1 MATNNPIELLI
12 ALGVNDSASKNNI
25 QNYLNKIKQDLKF
38 NIELDATKG
47 NGSSFDSM
55 RKEIESLQKQVARL
69 NQELSSVGT
78 GKSHSPTLSQ
88 GIKRDVVESIKSLD
102 QLKNHINQQNGE
114 YKIKT
119 ITDSQGLEK
128 IDAIVTRVKTG
139 LNQIQ
144 EVHLKPILDTNN
156 MVVGLKQVTQ
166 FMHDISS
173 KDLKV
178 NVSKGI
184 EELNK
189 FARQGELS
197 KEQYEQFRN
206 SISSSISNT
215 ELNKVLESMRS
226 INKET
231 AHENKMQNAMA
242 NINQQA
248 IELSQKLNQFTKD
261 KNSAFDPVVVDRFI
275 GKLDKLAGVNF
286 DSVKGMK
293 SANTDFSSV
302 EKEINTYIKL
312 QERYKDVTN
321 NLELLQ
327 RQGKITS
334 SDLANFTQDAKLATT
349 VTQLNNLNK
358 EINQFSKNTHIDAQV
373 SNAFKN
379 ISNEVEQLNN
389 KLKNVTNSFNVPS
402 NNALFSKIKSD
413 IDSINNTKINT
424 PEDIKTLNKLIS
436 DTSKNIRQLGQDS
449 ISLNQFE
456 IKTREIND
464 LLQRMRESG
473 LLTNREINK
482 FADSLS
488 RIETGN
494 LAHVNNLLTQM
505 STKFDKL
512 KNSEKNLDTFE
523 KQQNSLSR
531 LNSELTR
538 TEKLFPRTMNKSKA
552 EELRKEIEK
561 LSKLNVI
568 NPTTLK
574 NNQKEIDALREKVK
588 QLHAESTQSSKSSE
602 GIVNSLRTALQ
613 KFPVWMFSATLF
625 YAPIR
630 GVKDLTERVIEL
642 DTAMTQLRRVM
653 DIPDYKFNEI
663 LEKSIENTEKLSG
676 KVGDYLKLV
685 GEFGRT
691 GKNDQESMDLANTA
705 TLIQNIS
712 ELTAD
717 EAVNSLTAAMISFGI
732 AAEDS
737 LTIADKLNEVDNN
750 YSITTKDLSLS
761 MNKAASTAK
770 TFGVSLDELL
780 GYTTAIGAATR
791 ESGNIVGNSL
801 KTIFSRI
808 TTNDSAI
815 GALNDINIS
824 INDMEG
830 NVKPVS
836 KIIGEIAGKW
846 DKLTDA
852 ERQNTSVKVAG
863 VYQLSRFNALMLN
876 YQMAQDSTATS
887 MDSFNSAMREQEEY
901 SKSLQARI
909 NRLDTAWMSFASTAG
924 DKVLYD
930 GIVVVTE
937 ALKGMTDGS
946 NTIASKLGV
955 LAPVFGLVGM
965 SAYGLS
971 KNLRTLITTTYAQ
984 SASTVAAT
992 GSTGIFAGALTGL
1005 RTVASLTTVALRG
1018 LMIATGVGVAF
1029 AGVGFV
1035 LEKLTSAMS
1044 NAIQKEE
1051 ELANYNNKNMSA
1063 LTENKTKIEELISTY
1078 KQLNAEKEDGKSW
1091 DSNKEKEYL
1100 KVQQQ
1105 LSEVFPALVDHIDST
1120 GQAHLKNKE
1129 AIDHEIDSTNK
1140 LIDAQNKITVN
1151 KAIDEFEKLSNEL
1164 NGSWYDSISNY
1175 FYGSLEASIKQ
1186 QKQIIEAMQKN
1197 GIDTSAQELELMN
1210 LEQQYQQS
1218 SEKIKG
1224 YIFEVTKAMAD
1235 MNGTEIDSALS
1246 NSLQKFIYSLDLS
1259 NLDAEKLKSF
1269 SNELGKIQEKM
1280 QKAIDTS
1287 KEGLFKDAVGDL
1299 NKLASQTN
1307 GFDSKLDKFKD
1318 TYSKLSNAIENGNQG
1333 ISVATDEFDELDG
1346 SIDEVSDSTNKL
1358 AAKMS
1363 EFKDVTEQMAGVSQ
1377 SGVDALNDLILR
1389 YDMLTYQLAGY
1400 TQKQLEDIYTKEN
1413 LTSKEQEVKKVLDER
1428 VAIMKEMSSVYP
1440 DLLDKDGKAIFLSD
1454 EKRKAIEVENKANE
1468 VLLKGYKLAREGKLN
1483 AEQQATLASAS
1494 GAKARINNLKVEILM
1509 LEKYIRANQIA
1520 LSSAVAINSLPLSGV
1535 AGLAMKVG
1543 FEGQQ
1548 KIAQGRLA
1556 SARAELDSL
1565 SGSLS
1570 SNIGKIQGFTSAIEN
1585 SSKSTKGN
1593 TKSTKDNTK
1602 AAKENNAEKEKS
1614 IWITDKY
1621 KQKLEELNLAIEK
1634 QQKLQSKFPEYS
1646 NEYKKSLEAQIKLE
1660 KEKLA
1665 LQQKQA
1671 KTIQSQIASGKIQQT
1686 GNVSI
1691 KSNSNGKINGYDG
1704 RITSTYGSRA
1714 DKHRGVDIAMNVGTR
1729 VDAPVSG
1736 KVIKA
1741 GSATSDK
1748 NGKAMHWSY
1757 GNLVVIEDKNGIR
1770 HLLAHLDKTLVKV
1783 GDQVQAGTQIGK
1795 SGNTGKSTGPHL
1807 HYEQNNSKGQT
1818 INPTSTL
1825 NAIRS
1830 NKTTPTTSSASSQQA
1845 VVWNYFKNKGLNDKA
1860 IAGLMGNI
1868 QQESSFNTNAGK
1880 NAPKSAYG
1888 IAQWRGSRL
1897 TGLNNY
1903 AKSVGKSANDMQVQL
1918 EYMWKELN
1926 STEKNALTS
1935 LQRSDLSASSHAS
1948 EFDRLFERSGRS
1960 HVPKRQNY
1968 ADQYY
1973 KQFAGTNG
1981 GAGVGIDTTQQAIDQ
1996 AKSDLNGLNA
2006 DIMQQEEA
2014 ISNLEKQ
2021 LIDVTLSAY
2030 EHKKSNYD
2038 KVLEN
2043 GANRL
2048 NKLIKSSQA
2057 YRDELDRQIVTLNE
2071 KKKVNQAEMAML
2083 NKFIKS
2089 GKLSAA
2095 TVAEYTDRLHEL
2107 GKVNSEIDFAIKDI
2121 DTSKLESY
2129 VALVDEVF
2137 AKYDV
2142 LRKEKDTFIQY
2153 ENIAIEELDTSSLRY
2168 LQTLDKINSKM
2179 REKQN
2184 INRQELTSLELL
2196 VKSNKLS
2203 GEALEKTKDRITEL
2217 NSQIKQLQ
2225 LEIQNGDFNI
2235 IVNIKTQSDAVIGN
2249 MQFEIDRNEA
2259 IRKMYEEGSA
2269 DYKKYTENILKQYEK
2284 MAQKHL
2290 ETRDALVE
2298 ELKQRDITAE
2308 RIKEVKKLLEEE
2320 HLAYLNATLS
2330 IKDYTKQLE
2339 EANKSQLEGIA
2350 DKIINA
2356 YKEYVQERRD
2366 EHMKMIDDE
2375 IKREN
2380 EKHEKIMK
2388 QLNDEMDL
2396 FRKNVEEKLRLIDR
2410 QEAERD
2416 YNMQIDDMEKERDK
2430 LQSEYNLLLLD
2441 NSNEAKQ
2448 KRKKLQEQLD
2458 KIDKDIAEK
2467 RHDRD
2472 IELQK
2477 QGLNDLLE
2485 TKEDEIN
2492 GKIELQDKEHENT
2505 IHKINREKEYWEKHY
2520 NDLLND
2526 ERKFARIREDI
2537 LAGHFDKVMSEFEG
2551 YIAEMIATMPEL
2563 EDTLDGTMQAVGTSI
2578 RQNVIDHLREAISLI
2593 NEFNST
2599 QIGSNSSFGE
2609 FNPGNIFDEN
2619 KGNGI
2624 GTSNGNLTQGD
2635 MKVLLGKY
2643 LTDNVANQL
2652 SGSAKNNAHTA
2663 GSSLGSEGRK
2673 EGSKIDK
2680 NTSFDNAIKGLTSAE
2695 LEALNQYFEANKHL
2709 YGGQYEKYI
2718 NDFLK
2723 GNGSYVS
2730 SGDISGTD
2738 KYGLGNILTNGD
2750 MQVLMAKYVNESLL
2764 GSINDS
2770 KQRAS
2775 VKSIADKMASDGRN
2789 NGMSK
2794 LEKNI
2799 SFGAIT
2805 SLMSRS
2811 QANQL
2816 RDFMNANSGAF
2827 GDATLQ
2833 SQIKKYAASL
2843 DTGGFMNWSGSGI
2856 DGKGG
2861 KAIIAHPNEI
2871 MLNKVDTKGFFDS
2884 INVMDKVMS
2893 SIKPILAKFTPQP
2906 IQSNQK
2912 QSGDIY
2918 QIQFGDVI
2926 EANKDQAETFAT
2938 SFINNVKRKKGGRF

>member
-1 MATNNPIELLI
+1 MQALLDD
-12 ALGVNDSASKNNI
+12 LGSAK
-25 QNYLNKIKQDLKF
+25 
-38 NIELDATKG
+38 
-47 NGSSFDSM
+47 SM
-55 RKEIESLQKQVARL
+55 YRE
-69 NQELSSVGT
+69 
-78 GKSHSPTLSQ
+78 
-88 GIKRDVVESIKSLD
+88 
-102 QLKNHINQQNGE
+102 
-114 YKIKT
+114 
-119 ITDSQGLEK
+119 
-128 IDAIVTRVKTG
+128 
-139 LNQIQ
+139 
-144 EVHLKPILDTNN
+144 
-156 MVVGLKQVTQ
+156 M
-166 FMHDISS
+166 
-173 KDLKV
+173 
-178 NVSKGI
+178 
-184 EELNK
+184 
-189 FARQGELS
+189 
-197 KEQYEQFRN
+197 YET
-206 SISSSISNT
+206 S
-215 ELNKVLESMRS
+215 
-226 INKET
+226 
-231 AHENKMQNAMA
+231 
-242 NINQQA
+242 
-248 IELSQKLNQFTKD
+248 
-261 KNSAFDPVVVDRFI
+261 KNSAGSAMRENEIYMKSLEARIALTRVEFEKLAVSIGDAFLTDGMVAFLQVASGGLGVITKLVDGVGLLPVVL
-275 GKLDKLAGVNF
+275 GAAGMATFALSSNF
-286 DSVKGMK
+286 RTFSASVK
-293 SANTDFSSV
+293 SS
-302 EKEINTYIKL
+302 
-312 QERYKDVTN
+312 
-321 NLELLQ
+321 
-327 RQGKITS
+327 
-334 SDLANFTQDAKLATT
+334 T
-349 VTQLNNLNK
+349 VTLLGFNGVQKSTDMWNK
-358 EINQFSKNTHIDAQV
+358 
-373 SNAFKN
+373 
-379 ISNEVEQLNN
+379 
-389 KLKNVTNSFNVPS
+389 
-402 NNALFSKIKSD
+402 
-413 IDSINNTKINT
+413 
-424 PEDIKTLNKLIS
+424 
-436 DTSKNIRQLGQDS
+436 
-449 ISLNQFE
+449 
-456 IKTREIND
+456 
-464 LLQRMRESG
+464 M
-473 LLTNREINK
+473 LT
-482 FADSLS
+482 AS
-488 RIETGN
+488 
-494 LAHVNNLLTQM
+494 
-505 STKFDKL
+505 
-512 KNSEKNLDTFE
+512 
-523 KQQNSLSR
+523 
-531 LNSELTR
+531 TR
-538 TEKLFPRTMNKSKA
+538 TLGVAWKGFLASLGVGIPLIVVGVALEKLMSKMGDTRQKA
-552 EELRKEIEK
+552 EELESQTKQTMDSYKSNKDSI
-561 LSKLNVI
+561 SKL
-568 NPTTLK
+568 
-574 NNQKEIDALREKVK
+574 A
-588 QLHAESTQSSKSSE
+588 
-602 GIVNSLRTALQ
+602 
-613 KFPVWMFSATLF
+613 
-625 YAPIR
+625 
-630 GVKDLTERVIEL
+630 
-642 DTAMTQLRRVM
+642 
-653 DIPDYKFNEI
+653 NEYDK
-663 LEKSIENTEKLSG
+663 LEK
-676 KVGDYLKLV
+676 
-685 GEFGRT
+685 
-691 GKNDQESMDLANTA
+691 
-705 TLIQNIS
+705 
-712 ELTAD
+712 
-717 EAVNSLTAAMISFGI
+717 
-732 AAEDS
+732 
-737 LTIADKLNEVDNN
+737 
-750 YSITTKDLSLS
+750 
-761 MNKAASTAK
+761 
-770 TFGVSLDELL
+770 
-780 GYTTAIGAATR
+780 
-791 ESGNIVGNSL
+791 
-801 KTIFSRI
+801 
-808 TTNDSAI
+808 
-815 GALNDINIS
+815 
-824 INDMEG
+824 
-830 NVKPVS
+830 
-836 KIIGEIAGKW
+836 
-846 DKLTDA
+846 
-852 ERQNTSVKVAG
+852 
-863 VYQLSRFNALMLN
+863 
-876 YQMAQDSTATS
+876 
-887 MDSFNSAMREQEEY
+887 
-901 SKSLQARI
+901 
-909 NRLDTAWMSFASTAG
+909 
-924 DKVLYD
+924 
-930 GIVVVTE
+930 
-937 ALKGMTDGS
+937 
-946 NTIASKLGV
+946 
-955 LAPVFGLVGM
+955 
-965 SAYGLS
+965 
-971 KNLRTLITTTYAQ
+971 
-984 SASTVAAT
+984 
-992 GSTGIFAGALTGL
+992 
-1005 RTVASLTTVALRG
+1005 
-1018 LMIATGVGVAF
+1018 
-1029 AGVGFV
+1029 
-1035 LEKLTSAMS
+1035 AMS
-1044 NAIQKEE
+1044 NGEKSE
-1051 ELANYNNKNMSA
+1051 
-1063 LTENKTKIEELISTY
+1063 ST
-1078 KQLNAEKEDGKSW
+1078 
-1091 DSNKEKEYL
+1091 
-1100 KVQQQ
+1100 
-1105 LSEVFPALVDHIDST
+1105 
-1120 GQAHLKNKE
+1120 
-1129 AIDHEIDSTNK
+1129 
-1140 LIDAQNKITVN
+1140 
-1151 KAIDEFEKLSNEL
+1151 
-1164 NGSWYDSISNY
+1164 
-1175 FYGSLEASIKQ
+1175 
-1186 QKQIIEAMQKN
+1186 
-1197 GIDTSAQELELMN
+1197 
-1210 LEQQYQQS
+1210 
-1218 SEKIKG
+1218 
-1224 YIFEVTKAMAD
+1224 
-1235 MNGTEIDSALS
+1235 
-1246 NSLQKFIYSLDLS
+1246 LQKH
-1259 NLDAEKLKSF
+1259 AEVAD
-1269 SNELGKIQEKM
+1269 ELGKIMPSLVQGEDTYGRKVVGSSDAVKIRVEMLQRQLEIQEKIA
-1280 QKAIDTS
+1280 QAEAREKRDDNIDTYESSIKDSRDAIDSYLDVLKSTGAKAEDISAKLNNIPSEKRIDFIGEKGKPIYQTFKDVEDGITKINVLLKDANDNGDEESVKYYTKLLDILNETYQAVSPLTNDITKNVESLRLTYSDSINDIISSNSELDESAKETAKNLSLQLLNAVKESDLNNVKNSLEKLFSGLQFSDVSNELIKVFRDLDGASESSFGNMKKNAEDFLSTLPNVLKSSGMKAEDVSAIMEILKKKLSDVSNEHDRLS
-1287 KEGLFKDAVGDL
+1287 KEAEKTGKSIDDIKASTSEYSDEMNEASGSVES
-1299 NKLASQTN
+1299 LAS
-1307 GFDSKLDKFKD
+1307 KMKD
-1318 TYSKLSNAIENGNQG
+1318 
-1333 ISVATDEFDELDG
+1333 
-1346 SIDEVSDSTNKL
+1346 
-1358 AAKMS
+1358 
-1363 EFKDVTEQMAGVSQ
+1363 FKDVTEQMAGVSQ

-1413 LTSKEQEVKKVLDER
+1413 LTSKEQDVKKVLDER
-1428 VAIMKEMSSVYP
+1428 VAIMKEMSGVYP

-1454 EKRKAIEVENKANE
+1454 EKRKAIEIENKANE
-1468 VLLKGYKLAREGKLN
+1468 VLLKGYKLAREGKLS

-1520 LSSAVAINSLPLSGV
+1520 LSSAVAINALPLSGV
-1535 AGLAMKVG
+1535 AGMAMKMG
-1543 FEGQQ
+1543 FQAQQ
-1548 KIAQGRLA
+1548 SALQGRLA
-1556 SARAELDSL
+1556 GARAELDSL

-1602 AAKENNAEKEKS
+1602 AAKESNAEKEKS

-1671 KTIQSQIASGKIQQT
+1671 KAIQSQIASGKVQQT

-1691 KSNSNGKINGYDG
+1691 KSTSNGKINGYDG

-1714 DKHRGVDIAMNVGTR
+1714 DKHRGVDIAMDVGTR

-1795 SGNTGKSTGPHL
+1795 SGSTGKSTGPHL

-1818 INPTSTL
+1818 INPTATL

-1830 NKTTPTTSSASSQQA
+1830 GKTTTTASSASSQQA

-1868 QQESSFNTNAGK
+1868 QQESTFNANAGK
-1880 NAPKSAYG
+1880 NAPKNAYG

-1897 TGLNNY
+1897 TGLNDY
-1903 AKSVGKSANDMQVQL
+1903 AKSVGKSANDLQVQL
-1918 EYMWKELN
+1918 DYMWKELN
-1926 STEKNALTS
+1926 STEKKALTS

-1996 AKSDLNGLNA
+1996 AKSDLNGLNT
-2006 DIMQQEEA
+2006 DILQQQEA
-2014 ISNLEKQ
+2014 IYNLEKQ
-2021 LIDVTLSAY
+2021 LIDVTISSY

-2048 NKLIKSSQA
+2048 NKLIKSSQM

-2107 GKVNSEIDFAIKDI
+2107 GKVNSEIDFAIRDI

-2137 AKYDV
+2137 DKYDV

-2168 LQTLDKINSKM
+2168 LQTLDKINAKLK
-2179 REKQN
+2179 EKQN
-2184 INRQELTSLELL
+2184 INRQELTSLERL
-2196 VKSNKLS
+2196 VKSNQLS

-2269 DYKKYTENILKQYEK
+2269 DYKKYTDNILKQYEK

-2356 YKEYVQERRD
+2356 YKEYIQERKD

-2416 YNMQIDDMEKERDK
+2416 YNMQIDDMKKERDK

-2505 IHKINREKEYWEKHY
+2505 INKINREKEYWEKHY

-2599 QIGSNSSFGE
+2599 QIGSNGSFGD

-2635 MKVLLGKY
+2635 MKVLLGKF
-2643 LTDNVANQL
+2643 LTDNVAGQL

-2663 GSSLGSEGRK
+2663 GNSLGSEGRK
-2673 EGSKIDK
+2673 EGSTVDK
-2680 NTSFDNAIKGLTSAE
+2680 NSSFDNAIKGLTSAE
-2695 LEALNQYFEANKHL
+2695 LEALNQYFASNKNL

-2718 NDFLK
+2718 NDFLNGK
-2723 GNGSYVS
+2723 GSYIN

-2738 KYGLGNILTNGD
+2738 AYGLGNILTNGD

-2764 GSINDS
+2764 GSIKDT
-2770 KQRAS
+2770 KQRVS

-2816 RDFMNANSGAF
+2816 RDFMNVNSGAF

-2843 DTGGFMNWSGSGI
+2843 DTSGFMNWSGLGI

-2884 INVMDKVMS
+2884 INVMDKVMN

-2926 EANKDQAETFAT
+2926 EATKGQAETFAT
-2938 SFINNVKRKKGGRF
+2938 SFINNVKTKKGGRF